1 MSQIK
6 NTLILTLSAIISGIL
21 NYMTYPILIRHLSI
35 ADYSEFS
42 VYMSLIPILSIP
54 VAGFSYKMLIE
65 FRRVRDHMRDNV
77 TPHMWKLLG
86 YTGAYM
92 ITVIIMSILVY
103 LVL

>member
-35 ADYSEFS
+35 ADYAEFS

-77 TPHMWKLLG
+77 APHMWKLLG

-92 ITVIIMSILVY
+92 ITVAIVSVLVY